1 MSNGY
6 KPVLPS
12 SLMEERQATDF
23 QFQKKISENM
33 YLRLGVVVDI
43 IEDDDENNQS
53 KLVPEYNVMTIE
65 NDNTTIYKNCFA
77 VDAFGG
83 IADYFVKKL
92 RKPKDAKKVQESGS
106 LKKQNGSIV
115 LLLCIDGSSDGQGVI
130 ISSIAHPDRKSG
142 KLTKALGHHM
152 EGEFNGI
159 NWKVDKDGALT
170 VKFKSAT
177 DNDGKPADESAGG
190 STFKMEKD
198 GSMEMAD
205 GNKEKIRVDKT
216 KKTIDLAAEKDINVK
231 TEANVNLDAKE
242 KASIKSGADLIADAG
257 GSATFNSAKA
267 FNIKAE
273 AAFELKA
280 KDVKITSDSMVTVKG
295 TQVMI
300 NAPQIMVGMGGT
312 PAMTILT
319 QFLGVGNLGMPVL
332 SQAIGPF
339 SSSVFIGS

>member
-6 KPVLPS
+6 KPILPS

-33 YLRLGVVVDI
+33 YLRLGVVIDI

-53 KLVPEYNVMTIE
+53 KLMPEYNVMTIE

-77 VDAFGG
+77 TDSFGG

-92 RKPKDAKKVQESGS
+92 RKPKDAKKVQETGS
-106 LKKQNGSIV
+106 LKKQNGTIV
-115 LLLCIDGSSDGQGVI
+115 LLLCIDGNSDGQAVI
-130 ISSIAHPDRKSG
+130 IASIAHPDRKNG

-152 EGEFNGI
+152 EGEFNGL

-170 VKFKSAT
+170 VKFQSAT
-177 DNDGKPADESAGG
+177 DNDGKPGNTSAGG
-190 STFKMEKD
+190 STIKMEKD
-198 GSMEMAD
+198 GSIEAAD
-205 GNKEKIRVDKT
+205 GNKEKIRIDKT
-216 KKTIDLAAEKDINVK
+216 KKTVDIAAEKDISAKTDANFNV
-231 TEANVNLDAKE
+231 DAKE
-242 KASIKSGADLIADAG
+242 KVSMKSGADLIAEAT
-257 GSATFNSAKA
+257 GSATFQSGKA
-267 FNIKAE
+267 FNIKSD

-312 PAMTILT
+312 PALTILT